1 MSLILRKMTA
11 ADAEIIAR
19 IEAACFR
26 APWSADA
33 VRSACG
39 RMDFCG
45 SVAETAQGVCG
56 YLLGTSLF
64 ETAEVARI
72 AVLQDFRGQG
82 IGGKI
87 LEGFLSDVSARGAK
101 EVFLEVRVSNAAAIA
116 LYESR
121 GFVCVRTRKK
131 YYENAE
137 DALEM
142 RKQL

>member
-1 MSLILRKMTA
+1 MSLILRKMTG
-11 ADAEIIAR
+11 ADAEIVAQT
-19 IEAACFR
+19 ESACFR
-26 APWSADA
+26 APWSADS
-33 VRSACG
+33 VRSACA

-45 SVAETAQGVCG
+45 LVAETENGFCG
-56 YLLGTSLF
+56 YILGTSLF

-72 AVLQDFRGQG
+72 AVLQNVRGQG

-87 LEGFLSDVSARGAK
+87 LDRFLQTAKERGAQ
-101 EVFLEVRVSNAAAIA
+101 EVFLEVRVSNATAIA

-131 YYENAE
+131 YYENIE

-142 RKQL
+142 RKEL